1 MNITEEQKN
10 NILEEC
16 LNTKRTYRV
25 IARENRVN
33 YEDVIAIIEEYC
45 QNGDVFKRT
54 MEKIT
59 EIEEWCKENERKPRG
74 SILGVKVARKGE
86 PETEEQKEIRLGR
99 TLSTI
104 RCTVLKRYEG
114 KNLEEIENK
123 GDRKI
128 VERIRDLEEK
138 CKSSEKIENIQKER

>member
-1 MNITEEQKN
+1 
-10 NILEEC
+10 
-16 LNTKRTYRV
+16 
-25 IARENRVN
+25 
-33 YEDVIAIIEEYC
+33 
-45 QNGDVFKRT
+45 

-59 EIEEWCKENERKPRG
+59 EIEEGCKENERKPRG